1 VSCTDDAHCF
11 AAGVAGGGTTPQV
24 GAIAATTDGTHWL
37 SQTVPSGVT
46 ALGGISCAD
55 ATHCVAVG
63 LAGST
68 ASIVATTDGSDW
80 VTQTVPPGVSYLANV
95 SCATVTD
102 CVAVG
107 YVLGGPVP
115 FIVATTDGSEWVS
128 QTVPAGV
135 GQLLGVSCPSST
147 HCFAVGSGSNG
158 TSPAVVATTDG
169 STWTAQ
175 SAPSSPKFDRS
186 ISCVDTTHCVAVG
199 EDTTASTV
207 TSAAMAT
214 TDGSTWVSE
223 SVPNTG
229 WYLAG
234 VSCVSPTDCFSVG
247 SEPIDLFSAPV
258 ILATTD
264 GATWAGQLIP
274 EFRFGS
280 LDDISCVDA
289 THCFAADGGAIVALK
304 PVATTV
310 VVPSSGAT
318 VGGTKAVLDATASA
332 TSGVASVE
340 FALTTFGSLTYT
352 GIGTATP
359 TPYGYVLLWDTTSV
373 PNGNYLLLS
382 LVTDGDGDTAFS
394 PAMSFTVNHSPPST
408 AVVIPSAGATLQ
420 GGSAV
425 LDATASA
432 PNGVG
437 VAKVQFTI
445 TGGFFNQTV
454 IGTATPTLYGYLFAC
469 NTTAVPNGTY
479 TLQSMATDALG
490 NTAFSAG
497 ISVTVANAPPT
508 TAVLIPTNGATQSGG
523 AALLDAGASARVNSV
538 TFELSGGTL
547 SDHVIAAG
555 VPTLYG
561 WLTQWNTASVPNG
574 AYTLQSVACYVGGVC
589 GTSPGIAIT
598 IAN

>member
-1 VSCTDDAHCF
+1 VSCADDAHCVAVGF
-11 AAGVAGGGTTPQV
+11 AGGGTTPQV
-24 GAIAATTDGTHWL
+24 GAIAGTSDGTHWL

-46 ALGGISCAD
+46 ELNGVSCAD

-68 ASIVATTDGSDW
+68 AAIVATTDGADW
-80 VTQTVPPGVSYLANV
+80 VTQTAPPGVSFLANV

-107 YVLGGPVP
+107 YMLVGGTVP
-115 FIVATTDGSEWVS
+115 FIVATTDGSDWVS

-135 GQLLGVSCPSST
+135 GQLLGVSCPNST
-147 HCFAVGSGSNG
+147 HCFAVGIGSSG
-158 TSPAVVATTDG
+158 TSPAVLATTDG

-199 EDTTASTV
+199 EDTTTSTV
-207 TSAAMAT
+207 TPAAMAT
-214 TDGSTWVSE
+214 TDGATWVSE

-229 WYLAG
+229 DGLTG
-234 VSCVSPTDCFSVG
+234 VSCGSTTHCFTVG
-247 SEPIDLFSAPV
+247 SEPLDFFSLPV

-264 GATWAGQLIP
+264 GSTWAGQLIP

-289 THCFAADGGAIVALK
+289 THCFAVGGGVVALK
-304 PVATTV
+304 PVASTV

-340 FALTTFGSLTYT
+340 FALTTLGSITYT
-352 GIGTATP
+352 VIGTATP
-359 TPYGYVLLWDTTSV
+359 TPYGYILFWDTTSV

-382 LVTDGDGDTAFS
+382 LVTDGDGDIAFS

-437 VAKVQFTI
+437 IAQVQFTI

-454 IGTATPTLYGYLFAC
+454 IGTATPTLYGYLFAW
-469 NTTAVPNGTY
+469 NTTDVPNGTY
-479 TLQSMATDALG
+479 TLQSTATDVLG

-497 ISVTVANAPPT
+497 TSVTVANAPPT
-508 TAVLIPTNGATQSGG
+508 TTVLIPSTDATQSGG
-523 AALLDAGASARVNSV
+523 VALLDASAFANVNSV
-538 TFELSGGTL
+538 KFELSGGTF
-547 SDHVIAAG
+547 SGHVISAG
-555 VPTLYG
+555 SPTLYG
-561 WLTQWNTASVPNG
+561 WLTQWNTASVHNG
-574 AYTLQSVACYVGGVC
+574 TYTLQSVACYVGGLC
-589 GTSPGIAIT
+589 GTSPGITIT